1 MTVAQ
6 NYHTSEMRCV
16 LPVRVGQSPPSQGEK
31 SILIARA
38 HKRPECLFLELGR
51 NDHLLERY
59 AAEENFFA
67 DLR

>member
-16 LPVRVGQSPPSQGEK
+16 LPVRVGRSAPTKGPN
-31 SILIARA
+31 AY
-38 HKRPECLFLELGR
+38 FLELGR
-51 NDHLLERY
+51 NDHLLECY
-59 AAEENFFA
+59 AAEEDFFD